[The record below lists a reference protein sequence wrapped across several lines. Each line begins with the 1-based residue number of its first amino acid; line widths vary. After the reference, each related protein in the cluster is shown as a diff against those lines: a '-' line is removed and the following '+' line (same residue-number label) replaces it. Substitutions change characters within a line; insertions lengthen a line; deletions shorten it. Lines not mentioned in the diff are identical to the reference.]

1 MHLVVWS
8 LNVRCGEKR
17 HSTNTLSY
25 THTNTHA
32 SHNWKSQRNVK
43 YHPPSCV
50 RSRAEKVKNVFGIS
64 SSACIPLRIR
74 ERTNKTRLFG
84 NFNESSDKTTK
95 ATEQHNA
102 MESNRIEQNPSN
114 WIAFVCCDC
123 AMALQLCATC
133 EMENNNSHVAGMFAM
148 PSVSLC
154 SCASDSL
161 SFAGAFSHLACRICR
176 WNGLPFFG
184 GREREGLC
192 FATFWLCCIVTSREV
207 STIFTSHSYAECAFS
222 MQKTSHIT
230 QTTLAPNGDDQ
241 PGVKNKNSGT

>member
-95 ATEQHNA
+95 ATEQHNGIKPNRTKPIELNCICLLRLCNGTA
-102 MESNRIEQNPSN
+102 IVRHLWNGKQQQPCCWHVCDAISIIVFLCERFALIRWRFFTFSLPNMQMEWVAFFWWARARGIVFCHILALLYRDFARSFHDFYIS
-114 WIAFVCCDC
+114 FVCRMCFLD
-123 AMALQLCATC
+123 AKDIAHHT
-133 EMENNNSHVAGMFAM
+133 NN
-148 PSVSLC
+148 
-154 SCASDSL
+154 AS
-161 SFAGAFSHLACRICR
+161 AQ
-176 WNGLPFFG
+176 W
-184 GREREGLC
+184 
-192 FATFWLCCIVTSREV
+192 WW
-207 STIFTSHSYAECAFS
+207 STRGE
-222 MQKTSHIT
+222 K
-230 QTTLAPNGDDQ
+230 
-241 PGVKNKNSGT
+241 